1 MGSLGV
7 VNLEPRLGD
16 LAHLLEG
23 VKEVGVEDLFAETPI
38 EPLDEGVL
46 IGFPRLDV
54 ADGNTL
60 RRAPLDKGLGRELRP
75 VVDAHAGGPAVE
87 PNELIWDSDHPGAR
101 NRRPDLDG
109 EALPIALVNH
119 VERPEAPAVVEGI
132 DHEIEGPDLV
142 EPGRRHQGLA
152 QARRDPPLRAPG
164 QIQPQ
169 GAVDAMDPLVVPAMP
184 SPAQAIETLP
194 KPPPTVPA
202 DHLVQRGHDL

>member
-1 MGSLGV
+1 MKRSGSFPACPYASPSSRHFESGLYGGVWPRQKRHRRHLAEAVMGSLGV

-16 LAHLLEG
+16 HAHLLEG

-87 PNELIWDSDHPGAR
+87 PNELI
-101 NRRPDLDG
+101 
-109 EALPIALVNH
+109 
-119 VERPEAPAVVEGI
+119 
-132 DHEIEGPDLV
+132 
-142 EPGRRHQGLA
+142 
-152 QARRDPPLRAPG
+152 
-164 QIQPQ
+164 
-169 GAVDAMDPLVVPAMP
+169 
-184 SPAQAIETLP
+184 
-194 KPPPTVPA
+194 
-202 DHLVQRGHDL
+202 